1 MFLFGNHH
9 RGTMLRRRL
18 FQLALLGAALSVLTG
33 CPDTFRRP
41 DNFSSEPE
49 PLLAA
54 IAARDAGIQS
64 LTGQL
69 ALEVWRKSE
78 RVRLRQ
84 LVAVR
89 SPDHLRIDSLSPFDQ
104 PLTTL
109 VSNGKVMAI
118 YDLGAH
124 RFYEGAASPRNLA
137 RLIPVPLE
145 PEALA
150 ALLRGGV
157 PLLAEPETRTVDW
170 DAENGWYQLDLARGD
185 RTQRIHFEPK
195 HLRVTA
201 LRFTRAGKVILN
213 ARLGDYSGDGPTAV
227 PRRLRLEAPGEDVRV
242 EVEVKDHQLNPELP
256 DEAFTL
262 SPPRGIAVESL
273 DP

>member
-1 MFLFGNHH
+1 
-9 RGTMLRRRL
+9 MLRRRL
-18 FQLALLGAALSVLTG
+18 IQLTLWGVALSALTG
-33 CPDTFRRP
+33 CPERFRRP
-41 DNFSSEPE
+41 DDFNSEPA

-69 ALEVWRKSE
+69 ALEVWRGSD

-109 VSNGKVMAI
+109 TSNGTVLSI
-118 YDLGAH
+118 YDLRDH
-124 RFYEGAASPRNLA
+124 RFHQGAASPRNLA

-157 PLLAEPETRTVDW
+157 PLLAEPESSAVSW
-170 DAENGWYQLDLARGD
+170 DAENGWYQLDLVRGD
-185 RTQRIHFEPK
+185 RTERVHFEPK
-195 HLRVTA
+195 HLRVTS
-201 LRFTRAGKVILN
+201 LRFTRAGKTVLK

-227 PRRLRLEAPGEDVRV
+227 PRRLRLEAPGEDVQV

-262 SPPRGIAVESL
+262 TPPRGIEVESL